1 MRQKNY
7 VAEVMGVLWSASNP
21 KPNLTKQESQAL
33 SELKNIPSIMV
44 LPADKGRATVVL
56 DKTEY
61 EEKVQHMLDGERT
74 YEKLKKDPTAVYK
87 RKLVSILTRLKDN
100 NKISRDLYSHLY
112 PTSEKVPQLY
122 CLIKVH
128 KAGIPFR
135 AIVDYI
141 GSTIIPRVSLQ
152 TF

>member
-74 YEKLKKDPTAVYK
+74 YEKL
-87 RKLVSILTRLKDN
+87 
-100 NKISRDLYSHLY
+100 
-112 PTSEKVPQLY
+112 
-122 CLIKVH
+122 
-128 KAGIPFR
+128 
-135 AIVDYI
+135 
-141 GSTIIPRVSLQ
+141 
-152 TF
+152 